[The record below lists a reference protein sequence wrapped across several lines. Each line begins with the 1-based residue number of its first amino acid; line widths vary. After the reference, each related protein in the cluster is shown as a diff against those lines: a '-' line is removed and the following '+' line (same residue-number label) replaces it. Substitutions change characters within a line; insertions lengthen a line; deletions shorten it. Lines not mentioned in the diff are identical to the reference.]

1 MVDRRSLRGRLTLTF
16 TAALLL
22 TLFVAGAGALG
33 LVHWSQRTEVDG
45 RLVRIADTLSS
56 WASWR
61 DGVFQ
66 SRAIDA
72 RAAARLNGTLAESS
86 IFARDGAVLFSTTPA
101 IPDVLRRAIV
111 GAHGSA
117 STGDFA
123 AAPNVWRAS
132 IAPVVRDGKTLGMSV
147 AWHDVLLDRSFEQR
161 VAFMFLAGA
170 PIVAIFAFGIAAWAA
185 RRGLRPLDD
194 MVGAVEEIEAHA
206 LSRRIPEARM
216 PRELERFAH
225 AFNHMLGRLEAAF
238 ARERQFT
245 ADASHELRAPLSV
258 IGATAEYAL
267 ETHRD
272 SADYRRALQSIELEA
287 NDLGR
292 LMHDLLASARS
303 EATVPASD
311 APCDIGA
318 VAFDV
323 VEELYP
329 LARKR
334 SVAVEHPHADELLV
348 ALDAE
353 KMTRVVRAI
362 LDNAI
367 RHASDGGKRRRE
379 NSMERARGDARNLR
393 RRSRFQRSRSATRD
407 RALLARRRR
416 ARPGAGD
423 GTRTFDRVRHR
434 GARRRQ
440 PRARQC
446 YARRRGRSGE
456 ASSLPRAPVTLRAA
470 RARTRSRVKRTN
482 VRDSRR
488 PVIMAII
495 ASSAPWSAPRA
506 SMRCRTV

>member
-1 MVDRRSLRGRLTLTF
+1 MVDRHSLRGRLTLTF

-56 WASWR
+56 WARWR

-101 IPDVLRRAIV
+101 IPDVLRRAVV
-111 GAHGSA
+111 GVHGIG
-117 STGDFA
+117 STGDFVE
-123 AAPNVWRAS
+123 APNVWRAS

-170 PIVAIFAFGIAAWAA
+170 PILAIFAFGTAAWAA

-206 LSRRIPEARM
+206 LSRRLPEARM
-216 PRELERFAH
+216 PRELERFAR

-267 ETHRD
+267 EAHRD
-272 SADYRRALQSIELEA
+272 GADYRRALQSIELEA

-303 EATVPASD
+303 DATVAASD
-311 APCDIGA
+311 VPCDIGA

-334 SVAVEHPHADELLV
+334 RVAVEHPHADEVLV

-367 RHASDGGKRRRE
+367 RHASDGGNVGVSVQWSERE
-379 NSMERARGDARNLR
+379 STLEIRDDGPGFSDLALQHATERFWRGDVARGRAQGTGLGLSIAFSIVAHAGGKLELVNGTRGGAVVRVRLPRSRERALSCAPLERE
-393 RRSRFQRSRSATRD
+393 
-407 RALLARRRR
+407 
-416 ARPGAGD
+416 
-423 GTRTFDRVRHR
+423 RVR
-434 GARRRQ
+434 
-440 PRARQC
+440 
-446 YARRRGRSGE
+446 E
-456 ASSLPRAPVTLRAA
+456 
-470 RARTRSRVKRTN
+470 
-482 VRDSRR
+482 
-488 PVIMAII
+488 
-495 ASSAPWSAPRA
+495 
-506 SMRCRTV
+506 